1 MEISN
6 GHPDA
11 LTMLEITKSYPG
23 VEALRKVS
31 FSVKESEIHS
41 LVGENGAGKSTLMRI
56 AAGEV
61 QPDEGQ
67 IHFKGKKVVIRQPSD
82 SQRLGVGFIHQEL
95 NLIPELSIVEN
106 IFLGHLI
113 VNDFGIL
120 DWGLMKK
127 RAHELFDQLGVEIS
141 PSARVSSLGMAQRQL
156 VEIAKALSLEATFL
170 IMDEPTSA
178 LSIEEINRLFVIIQ
192 RLRNA
197 GVAVVFITH
206 HLKEIFDIADRV
218 SVLRDGVLVGVRD
231 VAELKESELVQ
242 MMIGHSLNRPEIHT
256 VQKEKVTVLN
266 VDDLNANSKLKHI
279 TFSLYSQ
286 EILGIAG
293 LMGSGRTEL
302 LRAIFGIDQIQSG
315 SIKMNGRK
323 IHIRSPKD
331 AIRLG
336 IGLAPEDRKNQGLVS
351 MLSLTVNITFPFVQR
366 FLSILGID
374 FKEEKKTVEYLV
386 KELSIKT
393 PSLSQTVDNLSGGN
407 KQKVVLAKW
416 LGCHTQ
422 VYLLDEPT
430 QGIDVGAKEMIF
442 EIVEKLAAAGSA
454 IIVISSDIEELTRV
468 SDRIIVLY
476 KGGIYGEFQ
485 RKDFDVENIML
496 CAMGKQQ

>member
-1 MEISN
+1 
-6 GHPDA
+6 
-11 LTMLEITKSYPG
+11 
-23 VEALRKVS
+23 
-31 FSVKESEIHS
+31 
-41 LVGENGAGKSTLMRI
+41 
-56 AAGEV
+56 
-61 QPDEGQ
+61 
-67 IHFKGKKVVIRQPSD
+67 
-82 SQRLGVGFIHQEL
+82 
-95 NLIPELSIVEN
+95 
-106 IFLGHLI
+106 
-113 VNDFGIL
+113 
-120 DWGLMKK
+120 
-127 RAHELFDQLGVEIS
+127 
-141 PSARVSSLGMAQRQL
+141 
-156 VEIAKALSLEATFL
+156 
-170 IMDEPTSA
+170 
-178 LSIEEINRLFVIIQ
+178 
-192 RLRNA
+192 
-197 GVAVVFITH
+197 
-206 HLKEIFDIADRV
+206 
-218 SVLRDGVLVGVRD
+218 
-231 VAELKESELVQ
+231 
-242 MMIGHSLNRPEIHT
+242 
-256 VQKEKVTVLN
+256 
-266 VDDLNANSKLKHI
+266 
-279 TFSLYSQ
+279 
-286 EILGIAG
+286 
-293 LMGSGRTEL
+293 
-302 LRAIFGIDQIQSG
+302 
-315 SIKMNGRK
+315 MNGRK

-442 EIVEKLAAAGSA
+442 EIVEKLAAAGSS

-485 RKDFDVENIML
+485 RKDFNVENIML